1 MTSADENKTSQATRD
16 WLAERERAGNWYDI
30 APTDEIPCDVAPQFR
45 TILHMF
51 QLAFG
56 PELRKRLAEG
66 TMDDRFVLRMA
77 QLLQREN
84 SPQEVRLNG
93 EVRGIALTR
102 VDRPVSQ
109 DDPVYMR
116 DFLGLE
122 DFELDPSEL
131 DAGHFTLFWLDG
143 QWRAVFDFRVG
154 RAKVDNLLDAAAE
167 FLAAARFSS
176 EQRHAR
182 ASTDNLFSASELA
195 AKARLIL
202 VPGRR
207 PLKTHKAAHSALN
220 LWSRYGN
227 VDAQFTKLFNRLCVS
242 RRSARYEAAQVA
254 PPSQE
259 DIALVEAEI
268 VSLMKQ
274 VAHRMGN

>member
-1 MTSADENKTSQATRD
+1 MTSADENETLQATRD

-56 PELRKRLAEG
+56 PELRKHLAEG
-66 TMDDRFVLRMA
+66 TIDDRFVLRMA
-77 QLLQREN
+77 QLLQ
-84 SPQEVRLNG
+84 
-93 EVRGIALTR
+93 
-102 VDRPVSQ
+102 
-109 DDPVYMR
+109 
-116 DFLGLE
+116 FLGLE

-154 RAKVDNLLDAAAE
+154 RAKAGNLLDAAAE

-207 PLKTHKAAHSALN
+207 PLKRHKAAHSALN

-268 VSLMKQ
+268 VSLTKQ